1 MTKTELKENGWS
13 PQACKIGTL
22 FFKGNFFCRFIN
34 DDTVTVMSTSN
45 DMLSLGKATTLDE
58 LKNIQKEY
66 DKEKI
71 REAKRRLE
79 ELLQA
84 YKINYNEDITN
95 DIFAI

>member
-1 MTKTELKENGWS
+1 MTDLELKTYGWT
-13 PQACKIGTL
+13 PQVCKIGTL
-22 FFKGNFFCRFIN
+22 YFKDNFFCRFIN

-45 DMLSLGKATTLDE
+45 DMLPLGKATTLDE

-71 REAKRRLE
+71 RETKRRLE

>member
-1 MTKTELKENGWS
+1 MTRKELKENGWY

-45 DMLSLGKATTLDE
+45 DMLPLGKATTLDE
-58 LKNIQKEY
+58 LKKIQKEY

-71 REAKRRLE
+71 KEYKMRLE
-79 ELLQA
+79 ELLQT
-84 YKINYNEDITN
+84 YKKTYNEDY
-95 DIFAI
+95 

>member
-66 DKEKI
+66 DRKQL
-71 REAKRRLE
+71 EAHKRKYE
-79 ELLQA
+79 EMLHF
-84 YKINYNEDITN
+84 YKSKYNED
-95 DIFAI
+95 FEEQ

>member
-45 DMLSLGKATTLDE
+45 DMLPLGKATTLDE
-58 LKNIQKEY
+58 LKDIQKEY

-79 ELLQA
+79 ELLQD